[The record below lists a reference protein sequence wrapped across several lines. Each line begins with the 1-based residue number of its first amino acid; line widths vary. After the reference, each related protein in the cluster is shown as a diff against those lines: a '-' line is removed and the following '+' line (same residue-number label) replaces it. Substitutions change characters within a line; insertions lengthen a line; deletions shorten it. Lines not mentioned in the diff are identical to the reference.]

1 MREGF
6 ATCAGRACRGGGAL
20 VSTAPTKPATVTV
33 KTTSVRFMP
42 HIIAYPCPPRKCADF
57 FPIGREIW
65 YTIIVR
71 ATLEV
76 SGVGEI
82 PVNGRK
88 EKEEV

>member
-1 MREGF
+1 
-6 ATCAGRACRGGGAL
+6 
-20 VSTAPTKPATVTV
+20 
-33 KTTSVRFMP
+33 MP